1 MNIDFIR
8 KRKLYYII
16 STLIIIIGIVS
27 MINKG
32 FILDIELK
40 GGTIIEAELGQ
51 VYDNNDISDIV
62 KEVTAEAPRIQKM
75 GNNVEAQT
83 AVSISTPTLSEE
95 QKEQI
100 LTKLSEK
107 YGIENIN
114 EKATFRTVSAAFG
127 SEMSSRAIRAVIVA
141 VILIIIYIA
150 IMFKALSGLSAGVCA
165 ALALAHDLFVM
176 ISLYSILGLPI
187 NTIFVAALL
196 TILGYSVNDTVVI
209 YDRIRENTL
218 ANKKMA
224 REELVNLSV
233 NQSLKR
239 TLYTSIGIFSALLI
253 LLGFSIYY
261 RVDTIREFA
270 LPLMV
275 GILSG
280 TYSSILLSG
289 SLWVDFNNIA
299 NRIKTKKA

>member
-1 MNIDFIR
+1 MNIDFIG
-8 KRKLYYII
+8 KRKIYYII
-16 STLIIIIGIVS
+16 SSMLIIVGIVS
-27 MINKG
+27 MVTRG
-32 FILDIELK
+32 FEMDIELV

-51 VYDNNDISDIV
+51 TYENADIADLV
-62 KEVTAEAPRIQKM
+62 KEVTGTAPRVQKM

-83 AVSISTPTLSEE
+83 GVSISTAELTEE

-100 LTKLSEK
+100 LTKIAEK
-107 YGIENIN
+107 YSIEDIN
-114 EKATFRTVSAAFG
+114 AHSTFRTVSAAFG
-127 SEMSSRAIRAVIVA
+127 SEMSSRAIKAVIVA
-141 VILIIIYIA
+141 VILIMLYIA
-150 IMFKALSGLSAGVCA
+150 IMFKALSGLSAGVA
-165 ALALAHDLFVM
+165 ASMALAHDLFIM
-176 ISLYSILGLPI
+176 ISLYSILQMPI

-218 ANKKMA
+218 ANRKMP

-239 TLYTSIGIFSALLI
+239 TMYTSIGIFIALCI

-261 RVDTIREFA
+261 RVDTIKEFA

-280 TYSSILLSG
+280 TYSSTLLSG

-299 NRIKTKKA
+299 SKKKTKKA

>member
-1 MNIDFIR
+1 MNIDFIG
-8 KRKLYYII
+8 KRKIYYIM
-16 STLIIIIGIVS
+16 SLIIVIAGIVS
-27 MINKG
+27 MVTRG
-32 FILDIELK
+32 FEMDIELV
-40 GGTIIEAELGQ
+40 GGTIIEVELGQ
-51 VYDNNDISDIV
+51 TYENADVVDLV
-62 KEVTAEAPRIQKM
+62 KEVTGTTARVQKM

-83 AVSISTPTLSEE
+83 GVSISTAELTEE

-100 LTKLSEK
+100 LTKIAEK
-107 YGIENIN
+107 YAIEDIN
-114 EKATFRTVSAAFG
+114 ANSTFRTVSAAFG
-127 SEMSSRAIRAVIVA
+127 SEMSSRAVKAVVVA
-141 VILIIIYIA
+141 VILIMLYIA
-150 IMFKALSGLSAGVCA
+150 IMFKALSGLSAGVA
-165 ALALAHDLFVM
+165 ASMALAHDLFVM
-176 ISLYSILGLPI
+176 IALYSILQMPI

-218 ANKKMA
+218 ANRKMS

-239 TLYTSIGIFSALLI
+239 TMYTSIGIFFALCI

-261 RVDTIREFA
+261 RVDTIKEFS

-280 TYSSILLSG
+280 TYSSTLLSG
-289 SLWVDFNNIA
+289 SLWVDFNNILSKK
-299 NRIKTKKA
+299 KTKAK

>member
-1 MNIDFIR
+1 MNIDFIG
-8 KRKLYYII
+8 KRKIYYII
-16 STLIIIIGIVS
+16 SLIIVIAGIVS
-27 MINKG
+27 MVTRG
-32 FILDIELK
+32 FEMDIELV
-40 GGTIIEAELGQ
+40 GGTIIEVELGQ
-51 VYDNNDISDIV
+51 TYENADVVDLV
-62 KEVTAEAPRIQKM
+62 KEVTGTTARVQKM

-83 AVSISTPTLSEE
+83 GVSISTAELTEE

-100 LTKLSEK
+100 LTKIAEK
-107 YGIENIN
+107 YAIEDIN
-114 EKATFRTVSAAFG
+114 ANSTFRTVSAAFG
-127 SEMSSRAIRAVIVA
+127 SEMSSRAVKAVVVA
-141 VILIIIYIA
+141 VVLIMLYIA
-150 IMFKALSGLSAGVCA
+150 IMFKALSGLSAGVA
-165 ALALAHDLFVM
+165 ASMALAHDLFVM
-176 ISLYSILGLPI
+176 IALYSILQMPI

-218 ANKKMA
+218 ANRKMS

-239 TLYTSIGIFSALLI
+239 TMYTSIGIFFALCI

-261 RVDTIREFA
+261 RVDTIKEFS

-280 TYSSILLSG
+280 TYSSTLLSG
-289 SLWVDFNNIA
+289 SLWVDFNNILSKK
-299 NRIKTKKA
+299 KTKAK

>member
-1 MNIDFIR
+1 MNIDFIG
-8 KRKLYYII
+8 KRKIYYII
-16 STLIIIIGIVS
+16 SSMLIIVGIVS
-27 MINKG
+27 MVTRG
-32 FILDIELK
+32 FEMDIELV

-51 VYDNNDISDIV
+51 TYENADIADLV
-62 KEVTAEAPRIQKM
+62 KEVTGTAPRVQKM

-83 AVSISTPTLSEE
+83 GVSISTAELTEE

-100 LTKLSEK
+100 LTKIAEK
-107 YGIENIN
+107 YSIEDIN
-114 EKATFRTVSAAFG
+114 AHSTFRTVSAAFG
-127 SEMSSRAIRAVIVA
+127 SEMSSRAIKAVIVA
-141 VILIIIYIA
+141 VILIMLYIA
-150 IMFKALSGLSAGVCA
+150 IMFKALSGLSAGVA
-165 ALALAHDLFVM
+165 ASMALAHDLFIM
-176 ISLYSILGLPI
+176 ISLYSILQMPI

-209 YDRIRENTL
+209 YDRIRENTMV
-218 ANKKMA
+218 NRRMG

-239 TLYTSIGIFSALLI
+239 TMYTSIGIFVALCI

-261 RVDTIREFA
+261 RVDTIKEFA

-280 TYSSILLSG
+280 TYSSTLLSG

-299 NRIKTKKA
+299 NRKKTKKA

>member
-1 MNIDFIR
+1 MNIDFVG
-8 KRKLYYII
+8 KRKIYYII
-16 STLIIIIGIVS
+16 SLIIVIAGIVS
-27 MINKG
+27 MVTRG
-32 FILDIELK
+32 FTMDIELV
-40 GGTIIEAELGQ
+40 GGTIIEVELGKT
-51 VYDNNDISDIV
+51 YENADIVELV
-62 KEVTAEAPRIQKM
+62 KEVTGSTARVQKM

-83 AVSISTPTLSEE
+83 GVSISTAELTEE
-95 QKEQI
+95 QKNEI
-100 LTKLSEK
+100 LTKIAEK
-107 YGIENIN
+107 YQIEDIN
-114 EKATFRTVSAAFG
+114 EHSTFRTVSAAFG
-127 SEMSSRAIRAVIVA
+127 SEMSSRAIKAVIVA
-141 VILIIIYIA
+141 VILIMLYIA
-150 IMFKALSGLSAGVCA
+150 IMFKALSGLSAGVSA

-176 ISLYSILGLPI
+176 IALYSVLQLPI

-218 ANKKMA
+218 ANRKMP

-239 TLYTSIGIFSALLI
+239 TMYTSIGIFIALCI

-261 RVDTIREFA
+261 RVDTIKEFA

-275 GILSG
+275 GVLSG
-280 TYSSILLSG
+280 TYSSTLLSG

-299 NRIKTKKA
+299 NRKKTKKA

>member
-1 MNIDFIR
+1 MNMDLIG
-8 KRKLYYII
+8 KRKIYYII
-16 STLIIIIGIVS
+16 SALLIIAGVIS
-27 MINKG
+27 MVTKG
-32 FILDIELK
+32 FVLDIELV

-51 VYDNNDISDIV
+51 TYDNNDIADIV
-62 KEVTAEAPRIQKM
+62 KEVTESTPRIQKM

-83 AVSISTPTLSEE
+83 AVSISTSALSED

-100 LTKLSEK
+100 LNKLATK
-107 YGIENIN
+107 YGVENIT
-114 EKATFRTVSAAFG
+114 EQSTFRTVSAAFG
-127 SEMSSRAIRAVIVA
+127 SEMSSRAIKAVIVA
-141 VILIIIYIA
+141 VILIMLYIT
-150 IMFKALSGLSAGVCA
+150 IMFKALSGLSAGACA
-165 ALALAHDLFVM
+165 ALALSHDLFVM
-176 ISLYSILGLPI
+176 IALYSILGLPI

-209 YDRIRENTL
+209 YDRIRENTNV
-218 ANKKMA
+218 NKKLS

-233 NQSLKR
+233 TQSLKR
-239 TLYTSIGIFSALLI
+239 TLYTSIGIFIALAI
-253 LLGFSIYY
+253 LLGFSVYY

-275 GILSG
+275 GVISG

-299 NRIKTKKA
+299 TKLKTKK

>member
-1 MNIDFIR
+1 MNIDFIG
-8 KRKLYYII
+8 KRKIYYII
-16 STLIIIIGIVS
+16 SLVLIIAGIVS
-27 MINKG
+27 MITRG
-32 FILDIELK
+32 FEMDIELV
-40 GGTIIEAELGQ
+40 GGSIIEVELGQ
-51 VYDNNDISDIV
+51 TYENADISDLV
-62 KEVTAEAPRIQKM
+62 KEVTGATPRVQKM

-83 AVSISTPTLSEE
+83 GVSISTAELTEE

-100 LTKLSEK
+100 LTKIAEK
-107 YGIENIN
+107 YAIEDIN
-114 EKATFRTVSAAFG
+114 AHSTFRTVSAAFG
-127 SEMSSRAIRAVIVA
+127 SEMSSRAIKAVIVA
-141 VILIIIYIA
+141 VILIMLYIA
-150 IMFKALSGLSAGVCA
+150 IMFKALSGLSAGVA
-165 ALALAHDLFVM
+165 ASMALAHDLFIM
-176 ISLYSILGLPI
+176 IALYSVLQMPI

-218 ANKKMA
+218 VNRKLG

-239 TLYTSIGIFSALLI
+239 TMYTSIGIFAALCI

-261 RVDTIREFA
+261 RVDTIKEFA

-280 TYSSILLSG
+280 TYSSTLLSG

-299 NRIKTKKA
+299 NRKKTKKA

>member
-1 MNIDFIR
+1 MKIDFIG

-16 STLIIIIGIVS
+16 SSLIVIIGIVS
-27 MINKG
+27 MVRNG
-32 FILDIELK
+32 FVLDIELK

-51 VYDNNDISDIV
+51 VYENNEIAEIV
-62 KEVTAEAPRIQKM
+62 KEVTTENPRIQKM
-75 GNNVEAQT
+75 GNNIEAQT
-83 AVSISTPTLSEE
+83 AVSISTETLSEE

-127 SEMSSRAIRAVIVA
+127 SEMSSRAIRAVVVA
-141 VILIIIYIA
+141 VVLIIIYIA

-209 YDRIRENTL
+209 YDRIRENALSIRKTS
-218 ANKKMA
+218 

-233 NQSLKR
+233 NQSLRR
-239 TLYTSIGIFSALLI
+239 TLYTSIGIFTALII
-253 LLGFSIYY
+253 LLAFSIYY
-261 RVDTIREFA
+261 RVDTIREFS
-270 LPLMV
+270 LPLMI

-299 NRIKTKKA
+299 NKIKTKKA

>member
-1 MNIDFIR
+1 MNIDFIG
-8 KRKLYYII
+8 KRKIYYII
-16 STLIIIIGIVS
+16 SSMLIIVGIVS
-27 MINKG
+27 MVTRG
-32 FILDIELK
+32 FEMDIELV

-51 VYDNNDISDIV
+51 TYENADIADLV
-62 KEVTAEAPRIQKM
+62 KEVTGTAPRVQKM

-83 AVSISTPTLSEE
+83 GVSISTAELTEE

-100 LTKLSEK
+100 LTKIAEK
-107 YGIENIN
+107 YSIEDIN
-114 EKATFRTVSAAFG
+114 AHSTFRTVSAAFG
-127 SEMSSRAIRAVIVA
+127 SEMSSRAIKAVIVA
-141 VILIIIYIA
+141 VILIMLYIA
-150 IMFKALSGLSAGVCA
+150 IMFKALSGLSAGVA
-165 ALALAHDLFVM
+165 ASMALAHDLFIM
-176 ISLYSILGLPI
+176 ISLYSILQMPI

-209 YDRIRENTL
+209 YDRIRENTMV
-218 ANKKMA
+218 NRRMG

-239 TLYTSIGIFSALLI
+239 TMYTSIGIFVALCI

-261 RVDTIREFA
+261 RVDTIKEFA

-280 TYSSILLSG
+280 TYSSTLLSG

-299 NRIKTKKA
+299 SKKKTKKA